1 MPNPTVEAPEMLRE
15 FAPHALPID
24 EVAKRL
30 ETSPEGLSA
39 SRRRADAYTS
49 LVRTR

>member
-30 ETSPEGLSA
+30 ETSPEGLSVEEA
-39 SRRRADAYTS
+39 RRRRSPAP
-49 LVRTR
+49 